1 MSHDMLTRDARTL
14 SQDAQHEVRRQ
25 AIKYHLKGEGPSSI
39 AKTLDVHRNAVAGWI
54 KRFKVKGMKAL
65 DVGKRGPKPGTNLQL
80 DGSTQ
85 KEIRKRLIEKT
96 PEQLKLPFALWTRE
110 AVGLL
115 IEEITGKA
123 LDRRQVGRYLKRWG
137 FTAQRPVKYAYQRC
151 EKKVKDWIESEY
163 PAIKKQ
169 AQAEGGEI
177 HWADEAGLKSHDHRG
192 RGYSL
197 KGKTP
202 VRLHNP
208 SYEKVNMISSV
219 TNQGKLQFMC
229 YEGSFNQRVFHR
241 FLRGLVIEAK
251 GRKLH
256 IIVDNLRVHHG
267 KIIRRWLRRYKGFVE
282 VHYLPSYSPDL
293 NPDEYL
299 NCDVKTE
306 LAKRPERRTKGKWR
320 ENVEGTLAQLASQ
333 PQRVASYFKAKSIQ
347 YAA

>member
-1 MSHDMLTRDARTL
+1 MEKRDARKL
-14 SQDAQHEVRRQ
+14 NQEAQHEIRRQ
-25 AIKYHLKGEGPSSI
+25 AIKLHLKGFGPSKI
-39 AKTLDVHRNAVAGWI
+39 AEDLEVHRNAVSGWI
-54 KRFKVKGMKAL
+54 NRYKEGGMKAL
-65 DVGKRGPKPGTNLQL
+65 RIGKRGPRPGTTLQL
-80 DGSTQ
+80 DEAAQNT
-85 KEIRKRLIEKT
+85 IRKLLVEKN
-96 PEQLKLPFALWTRE
+96 PDQLKLPFALWTRE

-115 IEEITGKA
+115 ITELTGQV
-123 LDRRQVGRYLKRWG
+123 LDLRQVGRYLKRWG
-137 FTAQRPVKYAYQRC
+137 FSPQRPIKRAYQRN
-151 EKKVKDWIESEY
+151 EKKVEQWLETEY

-169 AQAEGGEI
+169 AESEGSEI
-177 HWADEAGLKSHDHRG
+177 HWSDEAGLKSHDHRG
-192 RGYSL
+192 RGYAP

-208 SYEKVNMISSV
+208 SYEKINMISSV
-219 TNQGKLQFMC
+219 TNQGKLRFMC

-241 FLRGLVIEAK
+241 FLSGLVKDAA

-256 IIVDNLRVHHG
+256 VIVDNLRVHHG
-267 KIIRRWLRRYKGFVE
+267 KIIRRWLRRYTMFIE

-320 ENVEGTLAQLASQ
+320 ESVEGALESIANQ
-333 PQRVASYFKAKSIQ
+333 PERVVSYFKSRHIQ

>member
-1 MSHDMLTRDARTL
+1 MVERDARTL
-14 SQDAQHEVRRQ
+14 GQEAQHEVRRQ
-25 AIKYHLKGEGPSSI
+25 AIKLYLKGSGPSII
-39 AKTLDVHRNAVAGWI
+39 AKDLDVHRNTVTGWI
-54 KRFKVKGMKAL
+54 QRYDKGGMKAL
-65 DVGKRGPKPGTNLQL
+65 GIGKRGPRPGTTLQI
-80 DGSTQ
+80 DVVTQ
-85 KEIRKRLIEKT
+85 NDIRKQLVEKH
-96 PEQLKLPFALWTRE
+96 PDQLKLPFALWTRE

-115 IEEITGKA
+115 ITERTGQV
-123 LDRRQVGRYLKRWG
+123 LDLRQVGRYLKRWG
-137 FTAQRPVKYAYQRC
+137 FTPQRPVKRAYQRC
-151 EKKVKDWIESEY
+151 EKKVAEWIKTEY
-163 PAIKKQ
+163 PAIKKK
-169 AQAEGGEI
+169 AELEGGEI
-177 HWADEAGLKSHDHRG
+177 QWADEAGLKSHDHRG
-192 RGYSL
+192 RGFAP

-219 TNQGKLQFMC
+219 TNQGKLRFMC

-241 FLRGLVIEAK
+241 FLSGVVKDAA

-267 KIIRRWLRRYKGFVE
+267 KIIRRWLRRYSNYIE
-282 VHYLPSYSPDL
+282 LHYLPSYSPDL

-320 ENVEGTLAQLASQ
+320 ESVEGALESIASQ
-333 PQRVASYFKAKSIQ
+333 PERVASYFKSKHIL